1 MTGRSSDMN
10 LQIYER
16 QDVAAHYAALDY
28 LTPCERLLFETYI
41 PKGSAILDVGVGGGR
56 TTSFLANLASRYV
69 GADYA
74 GPMVDA
80 CRIKFPQL
88 EFVVAD
94 AADLSMFPDASFDV
108 AVFAFNGIDYV
119 LPDDRRQS
127 CLQHIHR
134 VLKPGGCTIFSSH
147 NPCSIILRPSWN
159 KERLRRIARQYSAGS
174 NALYGLAYILLT
186 AARVTLAAGQA
197 VIATIKRSLQ
207 RIPKRM
213 FWLGSGTQLDPVHGG
228 LLTHY
233 ATPQRVIE
241 ECAFFHFQPV
251 RILGDDYPRWSR
263 PYFTDWYYYVFT
275 KSEKRSNHPCD
286 SSSSQK

>member
-1 MTGRSSDMN
+1 
-10 LQIYER
+10 
-16 QDVAAHYAALDY
+16 
-28 LTPCERLLFETYI
+28 
-41 PKGSAILDVGVGGGR
+41 
-56 TTSFLANLASRYV
+56 
-69 GADYA
+69 
-74 GPMVDA
+74 MVDA

-275 KSEKRSNHPCD
+275 KSEK
-286 SSSSQK
+286 